1 MELSMADIQLLYGPT
16 LWLAEA
22 RLAQAPTQ
30 PAKAPA
36 QPIAAAS
43 PAPMPEPSVAEASP
57 ETAPAAKAPEPVA
70 SLEPATPAGSTW
82 RYQPEAVLAVVV
94 PAPHLEDPT
103 LLELLHKMCGAVQVP
118 PQRLNVLAAP
128 FVQDHQLLD
137 ARTRFVLI
145 FGQEIYPSANETC
158 SMQGIEIY
166 RLPYLAQLLHD
177 TAAKRHAWE
186 LMKQF
191 KDRIYE

>member
-1 MELSMADIQLLYGPT
+1 MELSTADIQLLYGPT
-16 LWLAEA
+16 LWLTTPHTAA
-22 RLAQAPTQ
+22 PAAVQPPAIAAAPTAQPIQVPPPPAQVAQAP
-30 PAKAPA
+30 PA
-36 QPIAAAS
+36 Q
-43 PAPMPEPSVAEASP
+43 APPTPSGPLWAHQ
-57 ETAPAAKAPEPVA
+57 
-70 SLEPATPAGSTW
+70 AG
-82 RYQPEAVLAVVV
+82 AVLAAVV
-94 PAPHLEDPT
+94 PAQHLADPT
-103 LLELLHKMCGAVQVP
+103 MRDLLHKMCAAVQVP
-118 PQRLNVLAAP
+118 PERLNLLAAP
-128 FVQDHQLLD
+128 FVQDHHLLD

-145 FGQEIYPSANETC
+145 FGQEIYPSANETS

>member
-1 MELSMADIQLLYGPT
+1 MELSTADIQLLYGPT
-16 LWLAEA
+16 LWLAEV
-22 RLAQAPTQ
+22 RPAQAPPQ
-30 PAKAPA
+30 PAKATTA
-36 QPIAAAS
+36 QPIAA
-43 PAPMPEPSVAEASP
+43 EA
-57 ETAPAAKAPEPVA
+57 
-70 SLEPATPAGSTW
+70 PATPQPAVVAPEAPTETPEPPAPATPVGPAW
-82 RYQPEAVLAVVV
+82 RYAPDAVLSVVV

-103 LLELLHKMCGAVQVP
+103 LLDLLHKMCAAVQVP

-145 FGQEIYPSANETC
+145 FGQEIYPSANETS